1 MTSGIQRYGR
11 MPMTEEQAI
20 ALRDKLLG
28 LRCRTLSLLA
38 ERSEDTLTDA
48 GLLALIADAQTALK
62 ALDEEEGRTS

>member
-1 MTSGIQRYGR
+1 
-11 MPMTEEQAI
+11 MTEGQAI

-38 ERSEDTLTDA
+38 ERSENTLTDA
-48 GLLALIADAQTALK
+48 GLLALVSNVQITLT

>member
-1 MTSGIQRYGR
+1 
-11 MPMTEEQAI
+11 MTEGQAI

-28 LRCRTLSLLA
+28 LRRKTLALLV

-48 GLLALIADAQTALK
+48 GLLALIADAQTTLK